1 MPYQFIEHTAD
12 IAVKISANSIEDLFS
27 ISCQAWRD
35 AVLENENSSLTEEL
49 TFSFSAYSLEELLVQ
64 LLSELNFLLST
75 KQWVFNAVKK
85 IELLS
90 EENSNKLFITILG
103 EPFDKNIHHLKEEI
117 KAVTFHQMKIE
128 KNDDEYITRIVFD
141 I

>member
-12 IAVKISANSIEDLFS
+12 IAVEISANSIEDLFS
-27 ISCQAWRD
+27 ISCYAWRD
-35 AVLENENSSLTEEL
+35 AALEIEDSFLTDEHTISLSAD
-49 TFSFSAYSLEELLVQ
+49 SFEELLVQ

-75 KQWVFNAVKK
+75 KHWVFNSVKK
-85 IELLS
+85 IEFLS
-90 EENSNKLFITILG
+90 EEKSNKLFITILG

-128 KNDDEYITRIVFD
+128 KNGDEYSTRIVFD

>member
-12 IAVKISANSIEDLFS
+12 IAVEISANSIEDLFS

-35 AVLENENSSLTEEL
+35 SALEIKYSSSTDER
-49 TFSFSAYSLEELLVQ
+49 TISFSADSFEELLVQ

-75 KQWVFNAVKK
+75 KHWVFNSIKK
-85 IELLS
+85 IEFLS
-90 EENSNKLFITILG
+90 EEKSNKLFVTILG
-103 EPFDKNIHHLKEEI
+103 ELFNKNIHHLKEEI
-117 KAVTFHQMKIE
+117 KAVTFHQMKIK
-128 KNDDEYITRIVFD
+128 KNGDKYSTRIVFD